1 MTPTLF
7 GRWQTR
13 IFLLATYGLLVTLF
27 FGWLFSDSEILLSG
41 LDDDQTVLSVLGDY
55 QTVLS
60 VLGYVIVFGLFW
72 DLLYNFMQR
81 FRWDSD
87 WPPTYQFGAAVV
99 EAIFLY
105 VLLFLLE
112 DYIPVP
118 GVGALTLTQFL
129 AHYWTVWIVIFL
141 LSQSAMRIWFPRWR
155 YNGGEIV

>member
-13 IFLLATYGLLVTLF
+13 IFLLATYGLLVTFF
-27 FGWLFSDSEILLSG
+27 FGWWFSDYELS
-41 LDDDQTVLSVLGDY
+41 LAWPTASVLDVLREF

-60 VLGYVIVFGLFW
+60 VLGYVLLFGLFW
-72 DLLYNFMQR
+72 DMLYNFMQR

-99 EAIFLY
+99 EVIFLWII
-105 VLLFLLE
+105 LFPLE
-112 DYIPVP
+112 SYIPVP
-118 GVGALTLTQFL
+118 GVGALSLTGFL

>member
-7 GRWQTR
+7 GRWQSR
-13 IFLLATYGLLVTLF
+13 IFLLGTYGLLVTFF
-27 FGWLFSDSEILLSG
+27 FGWWFSDSDLSFA
-41 LDDDQTVLSVLGDY
+41 LPTRSVLEVLSDY

-60 VLGYVIVFGLFW
+60 VLGYVLLFGFFW
-72 DLLYNFMQR
+72 DMLYNFMQR

-105 VLLFLLE
+105 VLLFPPLE
-112 DYIPVP
+112 LPLP
-118 GVGALTLTQFL
+118 GVGRLSPLQFL